1 MPVIANSPRIGR
13 DDRRFD
19 ESPRVGSGAAVP
31 RSLFPRL
38 RAVVSRRA
46 LTRELSGGADPA
58 SSPELSRR
66 AAQLTSSRTR
76 KQLARTLR
84 RTIGEAH
91 HPALT
96 RSRVVI
102 IRRAAVLDAEGA
114 LNVMIDRLGSSEP
127 VRAEGMAIAER
138 ILTDA
143 DSSPLYNPAEPG
155 ALRHLVRVATAAMGT
170 RDPSTHDFPIA
181 A

>member
-1 MPVIANSPRIGR
+1 MPLIAHFPRADREDRRSDGSPRGG
-13 DDRRFD
+13 F
-19 ESPRVGSGAAVP
+19 GAAVP
-31 RSLFPRL
+31 AHVFPRL
-38 RAVVSRRA
+38 RAAVGRRA
-46 LTRELSGGADPA
+46 LTRELSEGADPA
-58 SSPELSRR
+58 SSPELSMR

-91 HPALT
+91 RPALT

-102 IRRAAVLDAEGA
+102 IRRAAVLDAEDA
-114 LNVMIDRLGSSEP
+114 LKVMIERLGSSEP
-127 VRAEGMAIAER
+127 VSAEGMAITER

-143 DSSPLYNPAEPG
+143 DWSPLYIPAGPG
-155 ALRHLVRVATAAMGT
+155 ALRRLVRVATAAMGA

-181 A
+181 V

>member
-1 MPVIANSPRIGR
+1 MPVIVNHLRTGR

-38 RAVVSRRA
+38 RAAVGGRA
-46 LTRELSGGADPA
+46 LTRALSEGIDPA
-58 SSPELSRR
+58 FSPELSVR

-76 KQLARTLR
+76 KQLARALR
-84 RTIGEAH
+84 RTIDEAH
-91 HPALT
+91 RPALT

-102 IRRAAVLDAEGA
+102 IRRAAVLDAEDA
-114 LNVMIDRLGSSEP
+114 LKVMIDRLGSSEP
-127 VRAEGMAIAER
+127 VRAEGMAITER

-143 DSSPLYNPAEPG
+143 DWSPLYNRAEPG
-155 ALRHLVRVATAAMGT
+155 ALRRLVRVATAAMGT
-170 RDPSTHDFPIA
+170 RDPSTHEFPIA